1 LSPLRLPFRHS
12 GARVRYTARRLR
24 GHPAPVRHPSLRS
37 G

>member
-12 GARVRYTARRLR
+12 GARVRYTPRRLR
-24 GHPAPVRHPSLRS
+24 SHPAS